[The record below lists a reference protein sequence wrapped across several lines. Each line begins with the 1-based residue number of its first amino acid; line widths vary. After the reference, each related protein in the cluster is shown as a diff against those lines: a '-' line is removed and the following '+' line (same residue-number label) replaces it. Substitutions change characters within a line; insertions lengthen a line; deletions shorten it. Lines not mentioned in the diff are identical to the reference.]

1 MSVSR
6 RWGGTPQGL
15 GRPRPLQV
23 EQAEGAS
30 RRPTRVLGAPG
41 GPWCFTRRGAQES
54 PCPRA
59 AAESGSPG
67 DVPGAPTEL
76 SEACALTRRVG
87 AARGRGPALCSH
99 SAEAINT
106 AKRKPGWG
114 LGGEIQS
121 CVDDLASLCN
131 ERGVRKTGR
140 LWLHAMGPARGHPG
154 GSWERG
160 WPGPATTT
168 GHPHP
173 ADARVVMGSQ
183 PPRPA
188 TEAHTG
194 PKGRRGLGRPP
205 VLRAHPPPSDRP
217 PKPSPGHAAFMP
229 HTGREAWPWAEI
241 PPVLEPRGSSARQ
254 HPQVHAGALPLPLR
268 AWGHE
273 GPTRG
278 CSQSLADAPGPGSP
292 SGTPVGGTCEGS
304 GSGGLSRGARGT
316 VW

>member
-6 RWGGTPQGL
+6 RWGGL

-30 RRPTRVLGAPG
+30 RRPRRVLGAPEA
-41 GPWCFTRRGAQES
+41 RGVL
-54 PCPRA
+54 P
-59 AAESGSPG
+59 
-67 DVPGAPTEL
+67 
-76 SEACALTRRVG
+76 SEGRKSRRVPVPLPSPAAPGTCLGPDGAVGGLCPDPEGG

-131 ERGVRKTGR
+131 ECGVRKTGR

-154 GSWERG
+154 GSWELG

-229 HTGREAWPWAEI
+229 RTGREAWPWAEI

>member
-1 MSVSR
+1 M
-6 RWGGTPQGL
+6 
-15 GRPRPLQV
+15 GRPR
-23 EQAEGAS
+23 EAETPPGGAGQGGFPEADEGFRGP
-30 RRPTRVLGAPG
+30 RRPVVFYPA
-41 GPWCFTRRGAQES
+41 RGARVAVSQ
-54 PCPRA
+54 CRCRVRQPRGRA
-59 AAESGSPG
+59 WGPTELSEACAL
-67 DVPGAPTEL
+67 TEL

-131 ERGVRKTGR
+131 ECGVRKTGR

-154 GSWERG
+154 GSWELG

-194 PKGRRGLGRPP
+194 PEGRRGLGRPP

-217 PKPSPGHAAFMP
+217 PKPSLGHAAFMP
-229 HTGREAWPWAEI
+229 RTGREAWPWAEI
-241 PPVLEPRGSSARQ
+241 RPVLEPRGSSARQ
-254 HPQVHAGALPLPLR
+254 HPQVHSGALPLHLR

-273 GPTRG
+273 GPT
-278 CSQSLADAPGPGSP
+278 
-292 SGTPVGGTCEGS
+292 
-304 GSGGLSRGARGT
+304 
-316 VW
+316 